1 MQDGFYLKIMEERKL
16 KIKSWLLSVVNDIS
30 WEKYNDLHIDEVDNV
45 FKKKDNWFD
54 GGLECYI
61 HAVSIVKELKIPYT
75 IELTF
80 SLKSKKT
87 LKDYVIKD
95 IESLK
100 KEFDYSPPSLYVFRN
115 DWKNLEEIK
124 KKGTALEGL
133 IDNDKVFGNLYY
145 YQAFNERDRE
155 VRRVLYLI

>member
-45 FKKKDNWFD
+45 FKKKDNWFE

-133 IDNDKVFGNLYY
+133 IDNDKVFGSLYY